1 MDFGLCVALPLKVRF
16 HVDDPDGPHVQS
28 YADRFLEV
36 NVEGEWGLVCFE
48 PLNRSDLTVLCRDL
62 EGKFGQWSRPGTPRY
77 YGSTKRLVHTL
88 GTFPT
93 SSFTCKQQE
102 SVVCV
107 HVCLCVWGWVGVG
120 WCGGVWVCGC
130 GCGCG
135 GTAACTITFHRFLV
149 SDTQRIMHTTC
160 SAGEME
166 ERI

>member
-1 MDFGLCVALPLKVRF
+1 MDFGLCIALPLKVRF

-62 EGKFGQWSRPGTPRY
+62 ERKFGQWSRPSTPRY

-107 HVCLCVWGWVGVG
+107 HMCVCVCTCVCVGGWGW
-120 WCGGVWVCGC
+120 
-130 GCGCG
+130 GCG
-135 GTAACTITFHRFLV
+135 GGGGGVCVEAQQHARLHFIGF
-149 SDTQRIMHTTC
+149 
-160 SAGEME
+160 
-166 ERI
+166 